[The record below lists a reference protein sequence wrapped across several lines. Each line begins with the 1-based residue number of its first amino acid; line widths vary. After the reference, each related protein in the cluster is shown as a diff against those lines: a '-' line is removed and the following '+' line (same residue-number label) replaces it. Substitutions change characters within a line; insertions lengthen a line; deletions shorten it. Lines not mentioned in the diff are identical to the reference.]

1 MGLVV
6 CRTSLFLMA
15 LEAVES
21 VQDTDEFDAVL
32 ARVWRHGL
40 CEDDELWE
48 NLLDEYSSGVNEQKL
63 ELLMR
68 QTLLFAATTQYLSS
82 VRRKRATSSASMSLG
97 SAALTIELIDDLIE
111 NEEHEH
117 SVINVRSRQLF
128 AKTLNFALTH

>member
-1 MGLVV
+1 
-6 CRTSLFLMA
+6 MA

-21 VQDTDEFDAVL
+21 AQETDEFDAVL
-32 ARVWRHGL
+32 ARVWRHAL

-48 NLLDEYSSGVNEQKL
+48 NLLEEYASGVNEQKL

-82 VRRKRATSSASMSLG
+82 ARRKRVQSSSSPALG

-117 SVINVRSRQLF
+117 SVISVRSRQLF
-128 AKTLNFALTH
+128 AKTLNFALAH

>member
-1 MGLVV
+1 
-6 CRTSLFLMA
+6 MA

-21 VQDTDEFDAVL
+21 AQDTDEFDVVL

-82 VRRKRATSSASMSLG
+82 VRRKRATSSASASLG
-97 SAALTIELIDDLIE
+97 AAALTIELIDDLIE
-111 NEEHEH
+111 NEEHDH
-117 SVINVRSRQLF
+117 SVISVRSRQLF